1 MSHQRLVSSRS
12 VKRPEL
18 PVKPSDHPSVS
29 AFEVE
34 FEYLIRTL
42 RRLGGSRNDVEDLAH
57 EVFLVLYQ
65 NWERYD
71 ASRPLRAYL
80 FGIAFRVTNNYL
92 RKRKRELLL
101 AAMEVGDL
109 GPQSDHAIEAS
120 QARALVFHALKR
132 VSLQRRAV
140 LIMHDIDKLP
150 MAEIAA
156 NLSIN
161 RFTGYSRLRKAR
173 TEFAEAVN
181 LLLGVDPISRSLKGA
196 RMFGNSEPSS

>member
-1 MSHQRLVSSRS
+1 
-12 VKRPEL
+12 
-18 PVKPSDHPSVS
+18 VS

-42 RRLGGSRNDVEDLAH
+42 RRLGSSRNDVEDLAH

-65 NWERYD
+65 NWEKYD

-80 FGIAFRVTNNYL
+80 FGIAFRVTSNYL

-109 GPQSDHAIEAS
+109 GPRPDRALEAS

-150 MAEIAA
+150 MSEIAT
-156 NLSIN
+156 NLSIH

-173 TEFAEAVN
+173 TEFAEAVS

-196 RMFGNSEPSS
+196 RTFGNSEPSS